1 MATIN
6 EGMSFIN
13 KSIYTGL
20 SVEGKAISGKTLLF
34 RKRID
39 NAKPNSICL
48 GSPYDIYHNTV
59 SVLDEPKHIIEVSE
73 TTFKKE
79 S

>member
-39 NAKPNSICL
+39 KPEPNRICL

-59 SVLDEPKHIIEVSE
+59 SVLDEEPKHIIELW
-73 TTFKKE
+73 KNP
-79 S
+79 